1 MSNKICFCL
10 PNDFCDQCYELSIP
24 YCPPTLINI
33 PTTNL
38 VPYYTMYYLWIRDKF
53 DNVWTDTVFANGDG
67 TFDIDQTNFPSG
79 MFTESFGPI
88 DMYLST
94 DSLGVDY
101 QELNLYGYLPY
112 ACIIL
117 SVAGPIYLTDDT
129 GCILLTDDDGN
140 LLIE

>member
-1 MSNKICFCL
+1 
-10 PNDFCDQCYELSIP
+10 
-24 YCPPTLINI
+24 
-33 PTTNL
+33 
-38 VPYYTMYYLWIRDKF
+38 MYYLWIRDKF
-53 DNVWTDTVFANGDG
+53 DNVWADTVFANGDG
-67 TFDIDQTNFPSG
+67 TFDINQANFPSG
-79 MFTESFGPI
+79 MFTETFGPV

-129 GCILLTDDDGN
+129 GCVFLTDDDGN
-140 LLIE
+140 LLTVD